1 MIKRLLTKEVKVLSQ
16 EFPIVAILGPRQ
28 SGKTT
33 LAQNLFRSYK
43 YVSLEDPDI
52 RSIALEDPRSFLD
65 MHPKKVIFDEI
76 QKTPE
81 LFSYLQTTSDHLNE
95 AGSFVITG
103 SHNYLL
109 IEKISQSLAGRVG
122 LSTLLPFSV
131 QEIKDFR
138 LSLDEM
144 ILRGSYPRV
153 YDKNIRPI
161 SFYRSYLSTYIEKD
175 VRLLKNIANYDLFLK
190 FVKILAG
197 RVGQVI
203 NFSAISDECG
213 ISQKTV
219 REWVSVLETSFLIF
233 KLPPFYK
240 NYKKRLI
247 KNPKIYFYDTGL
259 VCFLLGIKS
268 VENLQTHYL
277 RGGIFENFVISDLI
291 KNNFNQGELKDF
303 YYFRDSRGLEIDL
316 ISEEN
321 SVINFIEIKSSKTF
335 QPEFLKNLKKLNE
348 ISKSNKK
355 NFYLIYDGQEAFNID
370 SIQVMPWHQF
380 K

>member
-1 MIKRLLTKEVKVLSQ
+1 MIERLLAKEIKILSK

-33 LAQNLFRSYK
+33 LAQSLFKSYK

-52 RSIALEDPRSFLD
+52 RSFALKDPRGFLN
-65 MHPKKVIFDEI
+65 MYPKKVIFDEI
-76 QKTPE
+76 QKVPE
-81 LFSYLQTTSDHLNE
+81 LFSYLQTISDRLNQT
-95 AGSFVITG
+95 GSFVITG

-109 IEKISQSLAGRVG
+109 MEKISQSLAGRVG
-122 LSTLLPFSV
+122 LSTLLPFSTS
-131 QEIKDFR
+131 EIKKFK
-138 LSLDEM
+138 LPLEEM
-144 ILRGSYPRV
+144 IIKGSYPRV

-175 VRLLKNIANYDLFLK
+175 VRLLKNITNYDLFLR

-197 RVGQVI
+197 RIGQII

-219 REWVSVLETSFLIF
+219 KEWISVLETSFLIF

-268 VENLQTHYL
+268 IENLKTHYL
-277 RGGIFENFVISDLI
+277 RGSIFENFVISDLI
-291 KNNFNQGELKDF
+291 KNNFNQGNTRDF
-303 YYFRDSRGLEIDL
+303 YYFRDNHGLEIDL
-316 ISEEN
+316 IFEEGDI
-321 SVINFIEIKSSKTF
+321 VNFVEIKSSQTF
-335 QPEFLKNLKKLNE
+335 QAGFLKNLKK
-348 ISKSNKK
+348 ISRVSKPDKKSLHLL
-355 NFYLIYDGQEAFNID
+355 YAGSESFNID
-370 SIQVMPWHQF
+370 SIQAVPWCKF